1 MSAAQAEII
10 DLANVKTQRAAA
22 AVAARAASDAAEL
35 AAMFAVRKMVDAIAA
50 DKARGKL
57 ASPGEYLA
65 RLFNQE
71 KQL

>member
-22 AVAARAASDAAEL
+22 AVAARVASDAAEL
-35 AAMFAVRKMVDAIAA
+35 AAMRAVGKLLDTIAA
-50 DKARGKL
+50 DKARGTL
-57 ASPGEYLA
+57 ASPDEYLA

-71 KQL
+71 K